1 MNRTIKDFY
10 MMEAMKYYSNE
21 DTTNKKRLAMI
32 NNENNEFMASR
43 KNDGCWSMLIHE
55 SGDVNH
61 IRSRSISVKTGAYG
75 DYTNKLPHI
84 CEEMDKLLPDNTVIL
99 AEICWDEPG
108 TTANTVGTILRC
120 KDAKAV
126 ERQEEH
132 KLKAVAFDC
141 LMWNGEDLTNTPYVD
156 RVNKFLFN
164 INGGINLYPT
174 TFFSDNFAEA
184 ADDIIGH
191 GGEGVVIQRK
201 DATYT
206 PGLRSA
212 WKTLKLKQQLP
223 EMELRVLGVI
233 EPNKLYEGISGD
245 NWPYIL
251 NGEKVTKPYYMGWK
265 TGVTVDYNGIEVGVT
280 SGTTDEDKEWLASD
294 EAAELI
300 KAGKLIAVV
309 KGMAENS
316 QGSIRHPILIRLRN
330 DLS

>member
-1 MNRTIKDFY
+1 MSLWLAGRMMDVGQCLFMKVKMLTIL
-10 MMEAMKYYSNE
+10 EAALSVLRQEHTEIILINYHTSA
-21 DTTNKKRLAMI
+21 KRWISYFLT
-32 NNENNEFMASR
+32 
-43 KNDGCWSMLIHE
+43 
-55 SGDVNH
+55 
-61 IRSRSISVKTGAYG
+61 IR
-75 DYTNKLPHI
+75 L
-84 CEEMDKLLPDNTVIL
+84 
-99 AEICWDEPG
+99 ICWDEPG

-141 LMWNGEDLTNTPYVD
+141 LMWNGEDLTNTPYVN

-265 TGVTVDYNGIEVGVT
+265 TGVTVDYNGVEVGVT